1 MHKPIGLLLAL
12 STLGAAASAA
22 AAPVP
27 PQLTG
32 STYVFTFPG
41 NGPRME
47 VDPAPGGRIVS
58 LKLGTPE
65 FLYLN
70 RANNNLLWGSVFW
83 TAPQSDWNW
92 PPPAAHNVNAYTAAT
107 KGDVLV
113 LTGGV
118 DNASRFSMVK
128 HFSGESADTSITL
141 TYIIRNG
148 GTSARSAAPW
158 AITRV
163 LPGGLTFWGKGP
175 GPMRG
180 NHATL
185 VKEQGGWVW
194 FDHAAGS
201 GVSGS
206 IPKLFG
212 DGTGW
217 LAHVNAGGQLLLMVF
232 PDIAQAQA
240 APQEAEIEI
249 YTEPSQ
255 ALMEIEHQGAYVS
268 IPAGDSLAYTTRWY
282 LRQLPSGAQKA
293 VGNPGLTAYV
303 QALLDRSPTAL
314 APGKDNR
321 PGIPKRTVSPGFQA
335 LDRQSHPVDAQGRRK
350 GNDRVDLR

>member
-1 MHKPIGLLLAL
+1 MKNPIRFLLAL
-12 STLGAAASAA
+12 SALGAAASAL

-32 STYVFTFPG
+32 STYVFTFPN

-92 PPPAAHNVNAYTAAT
+92 PPPAAHNLNAYTGGP
-107 KGDVLV
+107 KGNVLV
-113 LTGGV
+113 LAGGV
-118 DNASRFSMVK
+118 DNVSKFSMVK
-128 HFSGESADTSITL
+128 NYSGESADTSITI
-141 TYIIRNG
+141 TYIIKNG
-148 GTSARSAAPW
+148 GTAAKSAAPW

-232 PDIAQAQA
+232 PDITQAQA

-255 ALMEIEHQGAYVS
+255 ALMEIEHLGAYAS
-268 IPAGDSLAYTTRWY
+268 IPAGDSLSYTIRWY
-282 LRQLPSGAQKA
+282 LRQLPEGAQKA
-293 VGNPGLTAYV
+293 VGNAGLTAYV
-303 QALLDRSPTAL
+303 QSLLNRSTTAL
-314 APGKDNR
+314 ASGKDGR
-321 PGIPKRTVSPGFQA
+321 PVARRTSAMPGFHTQ
-335 LDRQSHPVDAQGRRK
+335 DRQSHTVDAKGRRT
-350 GNDRVDLR
+350 GEGLTVPR

>member
-1 MHKPIGLLLAL
+1 MNRHTFLLAV
-12 STLGAAASAA
+12 TVLGAAATAQ

-27 PQLTG
+27 PVLTG
-32 STYVFTFPG
+32 TTYVFTFPD
-41 NGPRME
+41 NGPRMV

-65 FLYLN
+65 FLYLST
-70 RANNNLLWGSVFW
+70 ANNNLLWGSVFW

-92 PPPAAHNVNAYTAAT
+92 PPPAAHNLNAYTGGPQ
-107 KGDVLV
+107 GDVLV
-113 LTGGV
+113 LAGGQ

-128 HFSGESADTSITL
+128 RFSGESSDTSISL
-141 TYIIRNG
+141 TYTIKNG
-148 GTSARSAAPW
+148 GTAARSAAPW

-163 LPGGLTFWGKGP
+163 LPGGLTFWSKGP
-175 GPMRG
+175 GSMRG

-201 GVSGS
+201 GVSGN

-212 DGTGW
+212 DGAGW

-255 ALMEIEHQGAYVS
+255 KLMEIEHLGAYAS
-268 IPAGDSLAYTTRWY
+268 IAAGDSLSYSIRWY
-282 LRQLPSGAQKA
+282 FRQLPAGALKA
-293 VGNPGLTAYV
+293 VGDPGLVAYV
-303 QALLDRSPTAL
+303 QSLLNRSSTAL
-314 APGKDNR
+314 APGEGNR
-321 PGIPKRTVSPGFQA
+321 QGTRAKPLSRAFHL
-335 LDRQSHPVDAQGRRK
+335 LDKQSRPVDAQGRRMDE
-350 GNDRVDLR
+350 GIIERR